1 VSVSASDKKGNESL
15 EQTLIVGVGNSL
27 LGDEGIGPHIIDNLL
42 QLPMPPGVR
51 LLDCGCDLL
60 NLVSY
65 IDEPAVRLAGKPKK
79 IIVVD
84 AIRAGGKPGE
94 IHRFD
99 FAELEVL
106 QTKTRSA
113 HQLQVVD
120 ALRLLREVCPCLTN
134 CEITV
139 IGIEPKVIELS
150 TDFSTE
156 VRQNIPDLTRL
167 VLEEMY
173 SVRRFAHCE
182 VNHGKCENHGR

>member
-1 VSVSASDKKGNESL
+1 MSVSASDKKGNESL
-15 EQTLIVGVGNSL
+15 EQTLIVGVGNPL

-65 IDEPAVRLAGKPKK
+65 IDEPKK

-150 TDFSTE
+150 TDFSKE

-173 SVRRFAHCE
+173 SVRWFAHCE
-182 VNHGKCENHGR
+182 VSHGKCENHGR